1 MAWRL
6 CKWNDFKM
14 VITLFI
20 MGIWSLILLSN
31 SEEDSLNEFA
41 TLLLLEDSILK
52 ELVWWCEFWEFN
64 KLSLV
69 CLF

>member
-1 MAWRL
+1 LAWRL